1 MTAVTVSIILDAD
14 NHPRQYNW
22 LTKAPDSVCQD
33 VNIGGRGNGSHT
45 QCQVS
50 VSVDEAFSES

>member
-1 MTAVTVSIILDAD
+1 MSIILDAD

-33 VNIGGRGNGSHT
+33 VNIGGRENGSHT